1 MAMTSYFKNYGHCST
16 LFRPLQEKF
25 LKWRLF
31 PLRRGKNDLG
41 NGGHRQRDESARPSG
56 GGAKVWVD
64 RSEFLD

>member
-31 PLRRGKNDLG
+31 PLRRGKMTWETADTVRGLRAPAPPAAG
-41 NGGHRQRDESARPSG
+41 E
-56 GGAKVWVD
+56 KIWVD